1 VDAAGE
7 GRFLFGICDLVENFK
22 RGGKQDRGQKRLFNP
37 FPVLPVE
44 QLCCRLDDGGS
55 ASLEAGRRAGRVSR
69 RGSAAGHAEIL
80 AHFTANLRYR
90 AKMLYYGMNWRVE
103 FLNDDVRA
111 ALDAMPTDIGTAF
124 LRIAEMIE
132 NYGLERMREP
142 YVKHLQ
148 GPLWEMR
155 MKGKDG
161 IARAAYVTAT
171 GKRVVVVHV
180 FPKKTQKTPRRE
192 IETALRRAKEVK

>member
-1 VDAAGE
+1 
-7 GRFLFGICDLVENFK
+7 
-22 RGGKQDRGQKRLFNP
+22 
-37 FPVLPVE
+37 
-44 QLCCRLDDGGS
+44 
-55 ASLEAGRRAGRVSR
+55 
-69 RGSAAGHAEIL
+69 
-80 AHFTANLRYR
+80 
-90 AKMLYYGMNWRVE
+90 MLYYGMNWRVE

-180 FPKKTQKTPRRE
+180 FPKKTRKTPRRE